1 MGINIQDPELKNI
14 ENKIK
19 NSWFHLLTF
28 YDGIC
33 LQIGDVESFLD
44 FSNAEDPEIRQ
55 PCTFA
60 EIKDGRRDTVTLPL
74 LYNDRERGH
83 LTVIPRKN
91 GERGFSCFLD
101 DVSHAAALRRKQSSS
116 LIPEGLIYLTAEEE
130 LWTNSIAS
138 EILQH
143 LELDALKLLTALFGE
158 EDDSF
163 KKMLYNKNVIV
174 MERSIRQYDI
184 TGIMIPV
191 FESDGEEA
199 AQGLLCII
207 SDSTLIHQKD
217 KELVSKS
224 AMIFEI
230 HHRVKNNLQTIA
242 SLLRLQMRRL
252 KSRNVENAFMESIN
266 RITSIA
272 IIHEELSKVGLNE
285 IDLKETIKSIME
297 MILENM
303 VAKNNSITGT
313 ISGDN
318 VYISASKASALAL
331 CITEMVQNSIK
342 HAFSYRGKGSIHVAI
357 ENKNGMIT
365 IICEDDGVGFNP
377 QKNKNSLGMDIIR
390 MLTEETFKGQFYIEG
405 HTYGTISKIVIPSQN
420 IM

>member
-19 NSWFHLLTF
+19 NAWFHLLAF

-33 LQIGDVESFLD
+33 LQIGEVESFLD
-44 FSNAEDPEIRQ
+44 CSVSNDPENSQ
-55 PCTFA
+55 TYAFA
-60 EIKDGRRDTVTLPL
+60 GIYDEQRETVTLPL
-74 LYNDRERGH
+74 IYNDRERGH
-83 LTVIPRKN
+83 LTMVMKKDA
-91 GERGFSCFLD
+91 EYGFSQFLN
-101 DVSHAAALRRKQSSS
+101 DVPRAADLRRKQSSS
-116 LIPEGLIYLTAEEE
+116 LIPEGVIFLTVKEEI
-130 LWTNSIAS
+130 WTNSIAS

-143 LELDALKLLTALFGE
+143 LELDAGRLLTELFGG

-163 KKMLYNKNVIV
+163 KKMLYNKNVMV
-174 MERSIRQYDI
+174 MERSLKQYDI
-184 TGIMIPV
+184 TGIIIPV
-191 FESDGEEA
+191 FADKET
-199 AQGLLCII
+199 AQGLLCIL

-224 AMIFEI
+224 AMILEI

-242 SLLRLQMRRL
+242 SLLRLQMRSV
-252 KSRNVENAFMESIN
+252 KSRTVENAFMESIN

-272 IIHEELSKVGLNE
+272 IIHEELSKAGLNE

-303 VAKNNSITGT
+303 VVRTKYITGT

-318 VYISASKASALAL
+318 VQISTSKASVLAL
-331 CITEMVQNSIK
+331 CITEMVQNSVK
-342 HAFSYRGKGSIHVAI
+342 HAFSYRGKGSIHVTI
-357 ENKNGMIT
+357 EEKGGVVT
-365 IICEDDGVGFNP
+365 IICEDDGVGYNP
-377 QKNKNSLGMDIIR
+377 QKNKSSLGMDIIR
-390 MLTEETFKGQFYIEG
+390 MLTEETLKGQFYIEG
-405 HTYGTISKIVIPSQN
+405 HTYGTISKIMIPSQN